1 MNKAQELDDKYH
13 FKMYKRY
20 PVTLKKGRGSHVW
33 DTEDNEYIDALAGIA
48 VNNVGYSHPKVTH
61 ALHEQIDRLIHVSN
75 FYTTEVQSRLSE
87 CLVEL
92 SDLDRVFFCN
102 SGTESI
108 EGALKLSRKYG
119 HEHNKK
125 GSVISMEGCFHGRTI
140 AAIATGKEKY
150 QQGFEPMP
158 KGFDKVPFNDIT
170 ALEAKIDDQTVAV
183 LIEPVQGE
191 GGVVPARADYL
202 QKARELC
209 DKHGALLIFDEV
221 QCGVGRTGKFFA
233 YENFNVIPDI
243 ITLAK
248 GLGGG
253 VPIGAVLAKEHVA
266 KSLSFGNHGT
276 TFGGNPL
283 ACRAALATIDVILNE
298 HLLEMA
304 TENGRWL
311 INKLSE
317 ATRDIPAV
325 KEVRGI
331 GLMIGVEMK
340 DPCAD
345 IVTYMMKHGVLGNC
359 ASGNVVRLVPPLNT
373 PKEDLEI
380 IFNTLIDA
388 INATTK

>member
-1 MNKAQELDDKYH
+1 
-13 FKMYKRY
+13 MYKRY

-33 DTEDNEYIDALAGIA
+33 DTENNEYIDALAGIA
-48 VNNVGYSHPKVTH
+48 VNNVGYAHPKVTQ
-61 ALHEQIDRLIHVSN
+61 ALHDQIDQLIHVSN
-75 FYTTEVQSRLSE
+75 FYTTEVQSLLSKR
-87 CLVEL
+87 LVEL

-108 EGALKLSRKYG
+108 EGALKLARKYG
-119 HEHNKK
+119 HEHGKN
-125 GSVISMEGCFHGRTI
+125 GPIVSMEGCFHGRTI

-158 KGFDKVPFNDIT
+158 EGFDHVPFNDIST
-170 ALEAKIDDQTVAV
+170 LEAKIDDQTVAV

-191 GGVVPARADYL
+191 GGVVPARKEFL
-202 QKARELC
+202 EKARELC
-209 DKHGALLIFDEV
+209 DTHGTLLIFDEV

-233 YENFNVIPDI
+233 YENFNIVPDI
-243 ITLAK
+243 LTLAK

-253 VPIGAVLAKEHVA
+253 VPVGAVLAKEQVA
-266 KSLSFGNHGT
+266 QSLSYGNHGT

-283 ACRAALATIDVILNE
+283 ACSAALATIDVILDE

-311 INKLSE
+311 MNKLSE
-317 ATRDIPAV
+317 ETENLPTV

-331 GLMIGVEMK
+331 GLMIGVEMN

-345 IVTYMMKHGVLGNC
+345 IVKYMMKHGVLGNC

-373 PKEDLEI
+373 PKKDLEI
-380 IFNTLIDA
+380 ILRTLIDA
-388 INATTK
+388 IKATTK